1 MAGLRSLTNKTM
13 VVKKI
18 VGVWGKADDPNSIP
32 KRQLIL
38 LTDEGA
44 HTLNCTDEVSKKVE
58 EFKEYRFVI
67 DNDVAGKKV
76 KIVDVLLEDKK

>member
-1 MAGLRSLTNKTM
+1 MAGLRSVTNKLL

-18 VGVWGKADDPNSIP
+18 VGVWGKEDDKNPIP

-38 LTDEGA
+38 LTEDGA
-44 HTLNCTDEVSKKVE
+44 HTLNCTDDVTKKVE

-67 DNDVAGKKV
+67 DNDVASKKV
-76 KIVDVLLEDKK
+76 KIVDVLLDDKK